1 MIPTFFVCS
10 KCNAIHS
17 AEEWNQHTLEFN
29 HFESIATIEKAYKCY
44 YLEHDLEYECTWFNC
59 PTCLEKNTIEDL
71 KGVCLESINNAY
83 MEFVLTKRA
92 AQKEF
97 L

>member
-17 AEEWNQHTLEFN
+17 AEEWNQYTLDFN
-29 HFESIATIEKAYKCY
+29 DFEAITTIEEAYKCY
-44 YLEHDLEYECTWFNC
+44 YLEHDSEYEYTWFNC
-59 PTCLEKNTIEDL
+59 PTCSEESEIVDL
-71 KGVCLESINNAY
+71 KEIRLESMNNAY
-83 MEFVLTKRA
+83 MEFVLTKRIE
-92 AQKEF
+92 KEEF